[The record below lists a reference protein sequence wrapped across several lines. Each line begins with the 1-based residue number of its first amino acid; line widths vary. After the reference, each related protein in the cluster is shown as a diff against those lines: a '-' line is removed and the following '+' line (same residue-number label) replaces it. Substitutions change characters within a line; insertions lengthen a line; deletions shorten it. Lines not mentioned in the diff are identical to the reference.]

1 MESFFGKFGRVTR
14 TYQDVFGH
22 QMSTRVREGACT
34 AQTAFSHGGAG
45 RNGCARAC
53 IGHVQDLFLHALA
66 EVGVESVA
74 RLESAVNDDVLRY
87 RARLLSIQTM
97 LERHLERLTGV
108 PVHACCFA
116 HARYCTFPWLILR
129 SVGRAWSCRSRRGP
143 LARFRHRPL
152 PASHNLL
159 LWLQRRRRPCPPR
172 WVWGALRQVGQS
184 GLY

>member
-22 QMSTRVREGACT
+22 QMSTRVRERACT
-34 AQTAFSHGGAG
+34 AHTAFSHGGAG

-108 PVHACCFA
+108 PVHACFLRTLVS
-116 HARYCTFPWLILR
+116 ARHLGSSGVRGGERGGAGPAGALWPGSGT
-129 SVGRAWSCRSRRGP
+129 GRCPRHTTSSCGSSAGAARARRGG
-143 LARFRHRPL
+143 
-152 PASHNLL
+152 
-159 LWLQRRRRPCPPR
+159 C
-172 WVWGALRQVGQS
+172 G
-184 GLY
+184 GL